1 MAASTASVRQ
11 QGAGAAVA
19 LEWVRE
25 RGVYVV
31 FAALVLFNVLYTPNY
46 ATKGTLTGT
55 LIQVTP
61 VLVVSLGLTLVIAT
75 GGIDISIGAVMAIA
89 SAIVPLYLGW
99 GWPVAVLLALVVCT
113 LAGAVNGTLV
123 AYVGVQPIVATLALF
138 VGGRGFAQVLVDG
151 RLQTID
157 NLSFL
162 AIARNTVFGI
172 PQQVL
177 VAGVIALIVYLV
189 VKRTTFGRY
198 VVAIGGNREA
208 AYLSGQPVRKV
219 LFGVYAISGLLA
231 GVAGVFATARLGAG
245 DPSTT
250 GLLIELDAIA
260 AVVVGGTALAGGRIS
275 VPGTI
280 VGALLMQVIN
290 ATCVSN
296 DLPPTWAQIL
306 KAVIIVAALYI
317 QQRREGD
324 A

>member
-260 AVVVGGTALAGGRIS
+260 AVVVGGTALSGGRIS
-275 VPGTI
+275 VPGTS

-290 ATCVSN
+290 ATFVSN

>member
-260 AVVVGGTALAGGRIS
+260 AVVVGGTALSGGRIS

-290 ATCVSN
+290 ATFVSN